1 MQGFDP
7 HSMEG
12 LFRQALLVLPR
23 LLPIMFIVP
32 VFSGRVVT
40 GMVRSG
46 FIAILAVFVAP
57 SMAGAAMNVQG
68 GGLWMA
74 LALKEALIGVLMGMA
89 FGALLWAIEN
99 IGHLI
104 DFQTGSGN
112 ASFFDPVAGHESGP
126 TASFLSFMAVT
137 LFVTGG
143 GLHVM
148 LGAFFESYKLWPIER
163 MLPSASVALEQFAV
177 HEADSVLGWTLKL
190 AAPVVIVL
198 VVAEL
203 GIGLINRSVPQLNV
217 FLFAQPVKSLLAV
230 LMMVLFLSFVFESLR
245 TFLAGNGEMVWLLR
259 ALLHSPAS

>member
-1 MQGFDP
+1 
-7 HSMEG
+7 
-12 LFRQALLVLPR
+12 
-23 LLPIMFIVP
+23 
-32 VFSGRVVT
+32 
-40 GMVRSG
+40 
-46 FIAILAVFVAP
+46 
-57 SMAGAAMNVQG
+57 MNVQG

-74 LALKEALIGVLMGMA
+74 LALKEALIGVLLGMA

-99 IGHLI
+99 VGHLI

-126 TASFLSFMAVT
+126 TASFLGFMAVT

-190 AAPVVIVL
+190 AAPVIIVL

-230 LMMVLFLSFVFESLR
+230 LMMVLFLGFVFESLR

-259 ALLHSPAS
+259 ALLHSPGA

>member
-1 MQGFDP
+1 MQGYD
-7 HSMEG
+7 SAAMEG

-23 LLPIMFIVP
+23 LLPILFMVP

-46 FIAILAVFVAP
+46 LIAILAVFVAP
-57 SMAGAAMNVQG
+57 AMEGTALTVQG

-74 LALKEALIGVLMGMA
+74 LALKEALIGVLLGMA
-89 FGALLWAIEN
+89 FGALLWALEN

-112 ASFFDPVAGHESGP
+112 ASFFDPVAGHESGA
-126 TASFLSFMAVT
+126 TASFLGFLAIT

-148 LGAFFESYKLWPIER
+148 LGAFFESYALWPVER
-163 MLPSASVALEQFAV
+163 MLPSAQAALEQFAV
-177 HEADSVLGWTLKL
+177 HEADSVMSWTVKL
-190 AAPVVIVL
+190 AAPVIIVL
-198 VVAEL
+198 VVAEA
-203 GIGLINRSVPQLNV
+203 GIGLINRAVPQLNV

-230 LMMVLFLSFVFESLR
+230 LMMVLFLGFVFESLK
-245 TFLAGNGEMVWLLR
+245 TFLSSNGEMVWLLR